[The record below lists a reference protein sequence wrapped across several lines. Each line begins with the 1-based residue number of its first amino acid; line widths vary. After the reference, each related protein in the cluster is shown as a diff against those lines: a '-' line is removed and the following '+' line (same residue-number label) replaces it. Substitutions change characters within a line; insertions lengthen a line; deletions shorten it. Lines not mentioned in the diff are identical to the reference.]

1 MLILQAII
9 TVRLH
14 LYYEF
19 ITNAYRLCIAA
30 LDVDGVLILSYSSPS
45 LFTESGIVKEYSK
58 FAHAS
63 VHDGRTQ
70 LDSYVKA
77 SKKAKSRHSGLG
89 AYAKRL
95 FDFSSSLGAL
105 IFLSPMILMVT
116 MLLLISQGR
125 PILIKHRRVGRNG
138 KSFGC
143 LKFRTMVVNAEAV
156 LQDYLA
162 TSPALRAEWDATH
175 KLKNDPRITPLGK
188 ALRKSSLDE
197 LPQLLNIVR
206 GDMSVV
212 GPRPIVQDEVKH
224 YGNYIADYTKVRPGL
239 TGLWQVSGRS
249 DVSYKHRVLLD
260 VTYVK
265 NWKFSNDM
273 MIILKTVPAVLNSA
287 GSY

>member
-1 MLILQAII
+1 M
-9 TVRLH
+9 
-14 LYYEF
+14 
-19 ITNAYRLCIAA
+19 
-30 LDVDGVLILSYSSPS
+30 
-45 LFTESGIVKEYSK
+45 KEYTE

-63 VHDGRTQ
+63 VHDGKSQ
-70 LDSYVKA
+70 LRSYVKA
-77 SKKAKSRHSGLG
+77 SKRAKSKHSGLG

-95 FDFSSSLGAL
+95 FDFSTSLGAL
-105 IFLSPMILMVT
+105 IFLSPMIVMVT
-116 MLLLISQGR
+116 VILLISQGR
-125 PILIKHRRVGRNG
+125 PILIKHRRVGRDG

-143 LKFRTMVVNAEAV
+143 LKFRTMVVNAESV

-162 TSPALRAEWDATH
+162 SAPALRVEWEATH

-188 ALRKSSLDE
+188 ILRKSSLDE

-206 GDMSVV
+206 GEMSVV

-224 YGNYIADYTKVRPGL
+224 YGNYIVDYTRVRPGL